1 MAQVDYFLKLD
12 GIPGESLNPE
22 YKENIDVESWSWGV
36 SNSGNAIGRAAGG
49 GAGKASAQDIHFT
62 ALLSKASP
70 QLALACTNGKHI
82 PSATLTCIESGRS
95 SLNFLTITLTEVF
108 VTNWETS
115 ASGDRPTDQF
125 TLNFAKMEIDYR
137 PQNPD
142 GALGEALR
150 APLDFAKFLKY

>member
-12 GIPGESLNPE
+12 GISGESLNPD

-49 GAGKASAQDIHFT
+49 GAGKVSAQDIHFT
-62 ALLSKASP
+62 VPFSKASP
-70 QLALACTNGKHI
+70 QVAQACTNGKHI
-82 PSATLTCIESGRS
+82 PSATLTGIDSGRS
-95 SLNFLTITLTEVF
+95 SLDFLTIKLTEVF

-115 ASGDRPTDQF
+115 AGGDKPTDQF

-142 GALGEALR
+142 GALGEASP
-150 APLDFAKFLKY
+150 AVLDFAKFLKY